1 MSLAD
6 GFDETLET
14 ASDAGMSEDEERRLT
29 SYVSTCTSRIAVH
42 DTLLKVSLNA

>member
-14 ASDAGMSEDEERRLT
+14 ASDAGMSEDEEGRLT

-42 DTLLKVSLNA
+42 GTLLKVSLNA